1 MLFRSYLHSLVG
13 SRSDLRLALQTGVK
27 RDVNRMPLDLEIL
40 AKNLAHP
47 GSKVNL
53 LSTILGRLLMTR
65 VQHAAF
71 HPNGEQRVLSVGD
84 EVFALLRVSPARD
97 EHILC
102 VTNITARS
110 LELKLDLGGLGFQDM
125 AWFDLV
131 GGRGW
136 HGMEGKLPLRLGS
149 YEVLWLS
156 PFHELETRIE
166 RHG

>member
-1 MLFRSYLHSLVG
+1 
-13 SRSDLRLALQTGVK
+13 
-27 RDVNRMPLDLEIL
+27 
-40 AKNLAHP
+40 
-47 GSKVNL
+47 
-53 LSTILGRLLMTR
+53 MTR

-71 HPNGEQRVLSVGD
+71 HPNGEQRVLSLGD
-84 EVFALLRVSPARD
+84 EVFALLRVSPAGD

-102 VTNITARS
+102 VTNITART
-110 LELKLDLGGLGFQDM
+110 LELKLDVGGLGFQDT

-136 HGMEGKLPLRLGS
+136 HGADGKLPLRLCP

-166 RHG
+166 RHGCGS

>member
-1 MLFRSYLHSLVG
+1 M
-13 SRSDLRLALQTGVK
+13 
-27 RDVNRMPLDLEIL
+27 
-40 AKNLAHP
+40 
-47 GSKVNL
+47 
-53 LSTILGRLLMTR
+53 
-65 VQHAAF
+65 
-71 HPNGEQRVLSVGD
+71 
-84 EVFALLRVSPARD
+84 FALLRVSPASD

-110 LELKLDLGGLGFQDM
+110 LELKLDLGGLGFRDM

-136 HGMEGKLPLRLGS
+136 HGSEGKLPLRLGS